1 MATKLL
7 MPLPTAGQEIR
18 CADAVRTDMTRTVKA
33 AKISIGAFVVGVV
46 GVAAI
51 VPMGS
56 AVVGSGEVQAESLV
70 KEITHPNGGVISS
83 VLVHEGDHVKKGDV
97 LIRFDS
103 TVSGANAAYS
113 AMSVTQLLA
122 AKARL
127 EAVQAG
133 QPSITFPEEL
143 LKSDDP
149 AARTAMEEQQ
159 RLFEVDRQ
167 KNASMRGQLQERIA
181 QYEQQ
186 IVSDRRQASALD
198 EQYALIVPEREGLR
212 KLWDKKLV
220 SINRL
225 NQMERTAVEL
235 RGQSASLSAQV
246 AQGRAQ
252 IGEVRQQIA
261 NQEQTVRSDAG
272 TQLMSVNAQLNDQ
285 RVRAATASD
294 TYDRTAVRAPYGGVV
309 DKLSFTTVGSFVP
322 PSQQI
327 VDIVPDNDLM
337 EVTVQI
343 SPMDI
348 DQVRVGQPARVRF
361 SAFNMAAT
369 PEIRGKVAFVAAERT
384 QDARTGASYY
394 RARISLSPE
403 ALKREGAMQLKTGMP
418 AEVYVETG
426 SRTMLSYLT
435 KPLRDQFSRAFL
447 QS

>member
-1 MATKLL
+1 MATTLL
-7 MPLPTAGQEIR
+7 MPLPAAGQEIR
-18 CADAVRTDMTRTVKA
+18 CADTMRTGMTKTVRT
-33 AKISIGAFVVGVV
+33 AKIALGTFGVGVF
-46 GVAAI
+46 GMAAV

-70 KEITHPNGGVISS
+70 KEITHPNGGVVSS

-97 LIRFDS
+97 LIRFDT
-103 TVSGANAAYS
+103 TVSGASAQYS

-127 EAVQAG
+127 EAVQRG
-133 QPSITFPEEL
+133 DGTITFPDEL
-143 LKSDDP
+143 TKSDDP
-149 AARTAMEEQQ
+149 AASEAMAEAQ
-159 RLFEVDRQ
+159 RQFDVDRE

-181 QYEQQ
+181 QHQQQ
-186 IVSDRRQASALD
+186 IISDQRQAAALR
-198 EQYALIVPEREGLR
+198 EQYDLIVPEREGLR
-212 KLWDKKLV
+212 QLWKKKLV

-235 RGQSASLSAQV
+235 KGQSSSLAAQV

-261 NQEQTVRSDAG
+261 NHDQTVRSEAG
-272 TQLMSVNAQLNDQ
+272 SQLMTVNSQLNDQ
-285 RVRAATASD
+285 RVRAASASD
-294 TYDRTAVRAPYGGVV
+294 TYDRSAVRAPYGGVV

-337 EVTVQI
+337 EVSVQI

-348 DQVRVGQPARVRF
+348 DQIHVGQPARVRF
-361 SAFNMAAT
+361 AAFNTATT
-369 PEIRGKVAFVAAERT
+369 PEIRGKVAFVSAERT
-384 QDARTGASYY
+384 QDQRTGASYY
-394 RARISLSPE
+394 RARVSLAHE
-403 ALKREGAMQLKTGMP
+403 QLEKHGAMQLKTGMP
-418 AEVYVETG
+418 AEVFVETG

-435 KPLRDQFSRAFL
+435 KPLRDQFQRAFL
-447 QS
+447 QD